1 MRKCNLHAQSGIKTI
16 LPAKAKLVKEPLHQ
30 GIARPMIPLHQFSE
44 LHLQLSP
51 LLSSFHPSKPTRTGK
66 VRYQLGAAFLVARN
80 TLREH
85 TKKTYSCRAKRL
97 TAVEAQTFTVL
108 KTEPDILPYNKHTYM
123 PQSPLR
129 EPLTTPTLYHAC
141 ATDDT
146 AAEPRK
152 CEPQTAKWI
161 KMLLLYSL
169 LIEPLSGHEKQQ

>member
-1 MRKCNLHAQSGIKTI
+1 
-16 LPAKAKLVKEPLHQ
+16 
-30 GIARPMIPLHQFSE
+30 
-44 LHLQLSP
+44 
-51 LLSSFHPSKPTRTGK
+51 
-66 VRYQLGAAFLVARN
+66 VRYQLGAALLVATN

-108 KTEPDILPYNKHTYM
+108 KTEPDILPYKQTGI
-123 PQSPLR
+123 
-129 EPLTTPTLYHAC
+129 HA
-141 ATDDT
+141 AIAVTRAAHNAHVIPTDDT